1 MSYQFKTTTP
11 MKKKSHIE
19 TVRES
24 FMKEFLKNK
33 KEFLK
38 NKYERELMEAELKQ
52 NTIRYLMLSGGHII
66 PIGLS

>member
-1 MSYQFKTTTP
+1 
-11 MKKKSHIE
+11 MKKKTYIE

-24 FMKEFLKNK
+24 FM

-52 NTIRYLMLSGGHII
+52 APVLRYTVKETKEVYVT
-66 PIGLS
+66 GLS

>member
-1 MSYQFKTTTP
+1 MSYQFKTTTA
-11 MKKKSHIE
+11 MKKKTYIE

-24 FMKEFLKNK
+24 FM

>member
-24 FMKEFLKNK
+24 FM